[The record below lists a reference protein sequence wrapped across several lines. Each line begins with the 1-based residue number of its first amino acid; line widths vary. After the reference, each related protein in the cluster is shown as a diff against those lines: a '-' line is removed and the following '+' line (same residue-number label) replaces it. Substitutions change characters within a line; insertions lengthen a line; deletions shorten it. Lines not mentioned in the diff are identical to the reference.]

1 MSMTKEEER
10 TAKQQEAFRA
20 DFEKRTGEK
29 IASLELVSLEAN
41 PENLKALGLEY
52 PTAQFCLW
60 GLLVLCESRA
70 LYFYAHAHDF
80 TIMGFKPTN
89 SDDLSSKEQMVCLS
103 KEPSQLTVSLPP
115 HKTWLGKILAPNN
128 VLQVNTASGAFCTL
142 KTMKKA
148 ALLLERLSDYAVIS

>member
-10 TAKQQEAFRA
+10 NVKQQEAFRA
-20 DFEKRTGEK
+20 NFEKRTGETVTG
-29 IASLELVSLEAN
+29 LELVCLEAT
-41 PENLKALGLEY
+41 PENLKSLGLEY

-60 GLLVLCESRA
+60 GLLVFCESKA
-70 LYFYAHAHDF
+70 LYFFAHAHDF

-103 KEPSQLTVSLPP
+103 QDPSQLTVSRPA
-115 HKTWLGKILAPNN
+115 HKTWLGKLLAPNN
-128 VLQVNTASGAFCTL
+128 VLLVTTGVGASCTL